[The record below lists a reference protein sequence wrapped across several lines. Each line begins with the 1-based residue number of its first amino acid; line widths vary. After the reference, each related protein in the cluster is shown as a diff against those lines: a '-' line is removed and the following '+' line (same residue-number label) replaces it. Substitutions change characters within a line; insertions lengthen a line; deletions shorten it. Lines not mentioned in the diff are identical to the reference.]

1 MKNFIFLI
9 FAFSMT
15 FNIQA
20 SNTKLQE
27 PAGYYDDADGK
38 TGYELKTALKT
49 IITNG
54 HTDQGYD
61 SLYTLYETS
70 DTDSYYEN
78 DNTVLDMYSE
88 KPSGAD
94 DYEYTHNS
102 DTCGSYSAEGD
113 CYNREHIV
121 PQSVFDSDAPMKN
134 DGHFVVPADG
144 YVNNKRSNYPFGIV
158 SSADWTSTNG
168 SKVGNNST
176 TGYSNTVFEPIDEFK
191 GDVAR
196 MLFYFATRYEDQ
208 VAGWTH
214 DMLNGTSDQVYTDWF
229 LSIIK
234 QWHEDDPV
242 SQREIDRNEAV
253 YDYQGNRNPFIDHP
267 EWVSSVWG
275 SDSSSSAPATNT
287 VIAIQDFDGT
297 TPEWSFTTDVT
308 FFDNNSDGFYGI
320 HDADG
325 DPNDGTPTDTGDGNA
340 SDVAA
345 IDYANISGDFLF
357 INDLDDEGDN
367 GTSGD
372 ATLTFDAVDVS
383 SYTNINFSFDYDI
396 VGFDSADYVK
406 YEVFIDGTGQGEV
419 ELPKDNEGTV
429 SVSIP
434 DGTSSFYFVIISKQ
448 NGGGDQAGLDN
459 FKLTGDTSSTD
470 EVDWGN
476 LQYPE
481 DGDINSGSGFNV
493 YAQVYEPGVTDSSGQ
508 GAGITVWIGYSQ
520 VDNDPTDSAND
531 SDWTWVEATYNTD
544 SGNND
549 EYVLD
554 LENEINSGGT
564 YYYASRFQLNGGP
577 YKYGGYNGGFWDHT
591 YASGTG
597 NKSGRLILNA
607 IDWCNLQ
614 HPEDGTIFEGSSFNV
629 YAQIHEPGVTD
640 SSGQGAN
647 VSAWIGYSQTD
658 NDPSDPANTAD
669 WTWIPA
675 SYNTDSGNNDEYVA
689 DLGSAINAS
698 GTYYYASRFQ
708 LHNGDYYYGGYNGGF
723 WSDTYASGTGNKS
736 GRLII
741 NSINISNV
749 TQTPSSVYDTDTV
762 SISADVTADAG
773 VYGVELHWGTSS
785 GSLSNTIAM
794 SNTSGDTYTTD
805 SDIPAQSAGTTIYYE
820 IYVLDNDAN
829 DKTSNEY
836 NYTVNSG
843 TAPCASELIISE
855 YIEGS
860 GNNKYIELYNGTGSD
875 VDLSNY
881 ELRQYNNGSSS
892 VSYTLSLS
900 GTITDNDVF
909 VIENSSESLG
919 VSADLSTSSNVMNFN
934 GDDAIELY
942 NTATG
947 SSVDIIGKI
956 GEDPG
961 SAWGSGSTTTQ
972 NHTLVR
978 KADITSGDTDGSDDF
993 DPATEWEGYAQD
1005 EISYLGS
1012 HTMNCGSCSAPT
1024 TDAVF
1029 DSNSPSSITSI
1040 SATLSWSNGGGDKRI
1055 VVLREGSA
1063 VTFTPAD
1070 DTTYT
1075 ANSSFGAGTDVSGNG
1090 EYVVYNDSGN
1100 SVDLSGLS
1108 AGKHYYAKIF
1118 EYNCSAGSEKYYT
1131 SGTPAE
1137 DIFVT
1142 VPNNPAD
1149 FTTGCVTQTSIEFT
1163 WSAPAS
1169 GDFDGYL
1176 LVVREGNSAPHSV
1189 DSTAPSSISNANTDY
1204 GSAGEYGSTTPYSKY
1219 LYIGTNTSAT
1229 ITGLTAGTEYTFK
1242 LYTYAEAGSAF
1253 EYASGTQT
1261 TQTIKLN
1268 DVNDAHASPGN
1279 TKATVYWVNPTDCY
1293 DEILVVANE
1302 TAGID
1307 FTPNGDGSAYTA
1319 NPNYSAPDQ
1328 VVYKGNDNNVVVSD
1342 LTNGTTYYFE
1352 IFIRKGTEWSNG
1364 VEVSATPVDATEF
1377 QPGQLIF
1384 VGYDGQINGS
1394 GADDEYLIATLIDIE
1409 PGTTFSLVN
1418 SRYEAGAAAGVRTDK
1433 WGGAG
1438 DDASENPGVAE
1449 ITYNGTSNI
1458 PAGSI
1463 LRMQVDYSTSFITY
1477 LGVITGTTE
1486 TDQTSD
1492 FSAYVVYGNTAV
1504 PNISSSGSDQM
1515 YLTQGVFIF
1524 DGTEDAEQANYTL
1537 QGTLLHG
1544 ITNRAAWVDLADACN
1559 GDSSGGNTRESRL
1572 HPSLNCFNVE
1582 NTDSS
1587 AISGFYQND
1596 EIHSG
1601 SFRDII
1607 LGISDSTHWTLG
1619 TGRYTLDPSTTNE
1632 SDAGHTFTIS
1642 GGHNPGTWVST
1653 SDTNW
1658 FNCSNWE
1665 TLAVPDQT
1673 TDVYIDANSTV
1684 NAVIDNTATD
1694 ADLFNGIA
1702 SCHNLEISNL
1712 SLVVEG
1718 NQTLNI
1724 YGNLDIQSGGTLDAN
1739 DSDDSTTDGQ
1749 IYIYGNWTNADES
1762 NFDEG
1767 NSSVFF
1773 VGSSAQTVNTN
1784 GGNQTEEFY
1793 NISINNPQGVTFS
1806 SGNIH
1811 ATHNLSIL
1819 SSPAITVNNGN
1830 YLLAGNN
1837 LVNHSTIIVENEGSL
1852 VQTTDTGSISGT
1864 GTFQLN
1870 KTSLPLNNYWE
1881 YVYWSSPIN
1890 STGFT
1895 LGDIVSGA
1903 WRYYK
1908 FDPNEAN
1915 NGHTYPG
1922 WVMLSAGDVPEKG
1935 TGYAVSAPSGAA
1947 ANTILNPQF
1956 VNGSDPFNN
1965 GEISVSVL
1973 KKGGPDNIG
1982 DFNLVGNPYPSA
1994 IDFNALASDAENS
2007 NIEAAY
2013 SLWTN
2018 CQGLDANGHHQSAGY
2033 TTYSVSGTSTSA
2045 CSAGTAA
2052 AGQYIAT
2059 GQGFMIEANTDNS
2072 TLKFKNAYRV
2082 TDNNDNFLNRT
2093 VQNDIA
2099 WIDMTDN
2106 TGNFSQIAVGFYPNA
2121 SDSFDRNFDAS
2132 RMKTGSG

>member
-1 MKNFIFLI
+1 MKNIIDNKKTLLI
-9 FAFSMT
+9 ISLFFVISLSWGQNAWI
-15 FNIQA
+15 NEIH
-20 SNTKLQE
+20 
-27 PAGYYDDADGK
+27 YDNSG
-38 TGYELKTALKT
+38 
-49 IITNG
+49 
-54 HTDQGYD
+54 
-61 SLYTLYETS
+61 S
-70 DTDSYYEN
+70 DTN
-78 DNTVLDMYSE
+78 E
-88 KPSGAD
+88 KI
-94 DYEYTHNS
+94 E
-102 DTCGSYSAEGD
+102 
-113 CYNREHIV
+113 IV
-121 PQSVFDSDAPMKN
+121 
-134 DGHFVVPADG
+134 
-144 YVNNKRSNYPFGIV
+144 
-158 SSADWTSTNG
+158 
-168 SKVGNNST
+168 
-176 TGYSNTVFEPIDEFK
+176 ID
-191 GDVAR
+191 
-196 MLFYFATRYEDQ
+196 
-208 VAGWTH
+208 
-214 DMLNGTSDQVYTDWF
+214 
-229 LSIIK
+229 
-234 QWHEDDPV
+234 
-242 SQREIDRNEAV
+242 
-253 YDYQGNRNPFIDHP
+253 
-267 EWVSSVWG
+267 
-275 SDSSSSAPATNT
+275 DSSSYTISDFRIDLYNGNDGTSYDSETGSNFVVGAVSGTATIYTWAPSSIQNGAPDGVALSYNGTLIQFLSYEGSFTGSSGVANGVTSTDIGVAESTSTTSSESLQLAGSGCQYSDFTWQSAATNT
-287 VIAIQDFDGT
+287 MGNVNNSQTLCSSSSPAITINPASLIGFTYVEGNGPSAEQSFMVEGANLTADITLTPPTNWEISETSGGPFQT
-297 TPEWSFTTDVT
+297 TP
-308 FFDNNSDGFYGI
+308 
-320 HDADG
+320 
-325 DPNDGTPTDTGDGNA
+325 
-340 SDVAA
+340 
-345 IDYANISGDFLF
+345 ISL
-357 INDLDDEGDN
+357 
-367 GTSGD
+367 TQSG
-372 ATLTFDAVDVS
+372 
-383 SYTNINFSFDYDI
+383 
-396 VGFDSADYVK
+396 
-406 YEVFIDGTGQGEV
+406 
-419 ELPKDNEGTV
+419 GTV
-429 SVSIP
+429 S
-434 DGTSSFYFVIISKQ
+434 T
-448 NGGGDQAGLDN
+448 
-459 FKLTGDTSSTD
+459 
-470 EVDWGN
+470 
-476 LQYPE
+476 
-481 DGDINSGSGFNV
+481 
-493 YAQVYEPGVTDSSGQ
+493 
-508 GAGITVWIGYSQ
+508 
-520 VDNDPTDSAND
+520 
-531 SDWTWVEATYNTD
+531 
-544 SGNND
+544 
-549 EYVLD
+549 
-554 LENEINSGGT
+554 
-564 YYYASRFQLNGGP
+564 
-577 YKYGGYNGGFWDHT
+577 
-591 YASGTG
+591 
-597 NKSGRLILNA
+597 
-607 IDWCNLQ
+607 
-614 HPEDGTIFEGSSFNV
+614 
-629 YAQIHEPGVTD
+629 
-640 SSGQGAN
+640 
-647 VSAWIGYSQTD
+647 
-658 NDPSDPANTAD
+658 
-669 WTWIPA
+669 
-675 SYNTDSGNNDEYVA
+675 
-689 DLGSAINAS
+689 
-698 GTYYYASRFQ
+698 
-708 LHNGDYYYGGYNGGF
+708 
-723 WSDTYASGTGNKS
+723 
-736 GRLII
+736 
-741 NSINISNV
+741 
-749 TQTPSSVYDTDTV
+749 
-762 SISADVTADAG
+762 
-773 VYGVELHWGTSS
+773 
-785 GSLSNTIAM
+785 
-794 SNTSGDTYTTD
+794 
-805 SDIPAQSAGTTIYYE
+805 TTIYTRM
-820 IYVLDNDAN
+820 VSGLLNAN
-829 DKTSNEY
+829 SPFSGNIACESTGATTKNVAVDGTVSLTS
-836 NYTVNSG
+836 S
-843 TAPCASELIISE
+843 CASELIISE

-860 GNNKYIELYNGTGSD
+860 SNNKYLEFYNGTGATVNMDDYD
-875 VDLSNY
+875 VRIYSNG
-881 ELRQYNNGSSS
+881 NTS
-892 VSYTLSLS
+892 VSSTIHLSSANL
-900 GTITDNDVF
+900 NDGDTF
-909 VIENSSESLG
+909 VLAHSSADDTSMADQTASLG
-919 VSADLSTSSNVMNFN
+919 FN

-978 KADITSGDTDGSDDF
+978 KADITSGDTDGSDNF

-1090 EYVVYNDSGN
+1090 EYVVYNDSGS
-1100 SVDLSGLS
+1100 SVSLSGLS

-1307 FTPNGDGSAYTA
+1307 FTPSGDGSAYTA

-1352 IFIRKGTEWSNG
+1352 IFVRKGTEWSNG

-1418 SRYEAGAAAGVRTDK
+1418 SRYEAGAAAGVRTNK

-1537 QGTLLHG
+1537 QGTLFHG

-1665 TLAVPDQT
+1665 TLVVPDQT

-1684 NAVIDNTATD
+1684 NAVIDNTATY
-1694 ADLFNGIA
+1694 ANLYNGVA
-1702 SCHNLEISNL
+1702 SCYNLEISNL

-1724 YGNLDIQSGGTLDAN
+1724 YGNLDIQSGGTFDAN

-1749 IYIYGNWTNADES
+1749 IYVYGNWTNADES

-1773 VGSSAQTVNTN
+1773 VGSSTQTITTN
-1784 GGNQTEEFY
+1784 AGADTEQFY
-1793 NISINNPQGVTFS
+1793 NLSIDNTSGVTFA

-1811 ATHNLSIL
+1811 AAGNLTIQT
-1819 SSPAITVNNGN
+1819 SPAITITAGH
-1830 YLLAGNN
+1830 YLLAGIDLTNN
-1837 LVNHSTIIVENEGSL
+1837 TDIIVENEGSL
-1852 VQTTDTGSISGT
+1852 VQTDDTGTVTGSGT
-1864 GTFQLN
+1864 YAIH
-1870 KTSLPLNNYWE
+1870 KTTTSYSE
-1881 YVYWSSPIN
+1881 YDYTYWSSPTDGETIESVFAANPANYIFSLNTANFSDEN
-1890 STGFT
+1890 SGVYPQTTTGADTFDDNADDWQLATGLMSQGVGYIAMGEGSFT
-1895 LGDIVSGA
+1895 TPVGTPPYNTQTQSVV
-1903 WRYYK
+1903 
-1908 FDPNEAN
+1908 FDGGKVN
-1915 NGHTYPG
+1915 NG
-1922 WVMLSAGDVPEKG
+1922 VIDV
-1935 TGYAVSAPSGAA
+1935 TVSLDAY
-1947 ANTILNPQF
+1947 NTA
-1956 VNGSDPFNN
+1956 NGSGNTFNTN
-1965 GEISVSVL
+1965 A
-1973 KKGGPDNIG
+1973 
-1982 DFNLVGNPYPSA
+1982 NLIGNPYASA
-1994 IDFNALASDAENS
+1994 IDLELFASDPDNAELTG
-2007 NIEAAY
+2007 EFY
-2013 SLWTN
+2013 FWTHDSVIG
-2018 CQGLDANGHHQSAGY
+2018 QGVTNDGPD
-2033 TTYSVSGTSTSA
+2033 TYNFNNDDYATYVVGTG
-2045 CSAGTAA
+2045 GTAA
-2052 AGQYIAT
+2052 HSGNPVPTQYVAS
-2059 GQGFMIEANTDNS
+2059 GQGFIANVNADGTV
-2072 TLKFKNAYRV
+2072 KFKNSMRVMANNTNFYRISSTEKNRIWLKLTDESGIYRQLLVAFVDGAADTFDRFDGNRLENGNNTDFYSMAENDTQRLAVQGLSDFNESKTIPLGIEIIEAGTYEIAIDDLEGVFTEDQAIYLEDLQTGIIHNFTDGAYQFISDVVDRDDRFV
-2082 TDNNDNFLNRT
+2082 LRFTNSSLT
-2093 VQNDIA
+2093 VEENELDALAI
-2099 WIDMTDN
+2099 
-2106 TGNFSQIAVGFYPNA
+2106 YPNPSSA
-2121 SDSFDRNFDAS
+2121 IFNISYPVDDAIS
-2132 RMKTGSG
+2132 IEVYDLTGKILKQQTGLQIDLSGYAKGVYFAKLRVNGLQTVKKLVLR